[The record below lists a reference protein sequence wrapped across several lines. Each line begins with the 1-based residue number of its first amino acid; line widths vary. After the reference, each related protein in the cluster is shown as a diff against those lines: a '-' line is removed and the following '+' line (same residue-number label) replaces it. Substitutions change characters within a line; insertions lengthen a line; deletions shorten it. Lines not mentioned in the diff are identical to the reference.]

1 MEFDPSKRA
10 GLLTQP
16 AVLALGAYA
25 VNPAPIL
32 RGTMLLERLACE
44 TMGTPPPGAEE
55 QFLLILKRKVPIDS
69 ASKPNVGPSVQAVT
83 RRLTHLVL
91 HLSITMRLGS
101 GALPT
106 TVNPS
111 MHLVA
116 FVCEAGSIEFGDAI
130 ELGEKLAQSHQILDC
145 HVRRWA
151 DYASGYTLSD
161 DNVELQQL
169 QMNFRESDEILNS
182 W

>member
-1 MEFDPSKRA
+1 
-10 GLLTQP
+10 
-16 AVLALGAYA
+16 
-25 VNPAPIL
+25 
-32 RGTMLLERLACE
+32 MLLERLACE

-55 QFLLILKRKVPIDS
+55 QFPLIFHKRKVPIDS
-69 ASKPNVGPSVQAVT
+69 APKPQRRPQCASCHA
-83 RRLTHLVL
+83 RLTHLVL

-106 TVNPS
+106 AVNPS

-116 FVCEAGSIEFGDAI
+116 FVCEAGSLSSLEMPSSR
-130 ELGEKLAQSHQILDC
+130 EKLAQSHRILDC
-145 HVRRWA
+145 YVRRWA

-169 QMNFRESDEILNS
+169 QMIFRVRWIWNS